1 MKKRPLPSLSGPH
14 ANTLRVNS
22 TAAAVAA
29 AAAAAA
35 ASSSAQSASNGE
47 RRAASPSSTTPS
59 SSSSA
64 AAAGG
69 SHPEQ
74 LLLVS
79 SSLNTSQMMQ
89 YFGNC
94 TKEIPGFPRLAVP
107 EAELP
112 AGVTAALLEEFVSLY
127 KKHCGQ
133 IFEAVMMLNFTR

>member
-64 AAAGG
+64 AAGG
-69 SHPEQ
+69 SSHPEQ

-94 TKEIPGFPRLAVP
+94 TKEIPGFPKLAVP

-112 AGVTAALLEEFVSLY
+112 AGITAALLEEFVSLY

>member
-22 TAAAVAA
+22 TAQAVVAAAA

-35 ASSSAQSASNGE
+35 ASSATPSTSNGTSG
-47 RRAASPSSTTPS
+47 RAASPSSTTPT

-64 AAAGG
+64 

-79 SSLNTSQMMQ
+79 SSLNTSQMLQ

-94 TKEIPGFPRLAVP
+94 TKEIPGFPILYVP
-107 EAELP
+107 KEELP
-112 AGVTAALLEEFVSLY
+112 MGINENLLEEFVSLY
-127 KKHCGQ
+127 KKHCGLL
-133 IFEAVMMLNFTR
+133 FEAVMMLNFTR

>member
-1 MKKRPLPSLSGPH
+1 MKKRPLPCLSGPH

-35 ASSSAQSASNGE
+35 AAASSATPSTSNGSSG
-47 RRAASPSSTTPS
+47 RASSPSSTTPS
-59 SSSSA
+59 SSSA
-64 AAAGG
+64 

-79 SSLNTSQMMQ
+79 SSLNTSQMLQ

-94 TKEIPGFPRLAVP
+94 TKEIPGFPKLAVP
-107 EAELP
+107 RGELTP
-112 AGVTAALLEEFVSLY
+112 GITDNLLEEFVSLY

>member
-64 AAAGG
+64 AGG

-112 AGVTAALLEEFVSLY
+112 AGITAALLEEFVSLY